1 MKKTFSKISAAV
13 LSVIMVLLSVS
24 PAGALKLKRYYGDID
39 YDGFVSTADART
51 ALVYALEIAGGELYG
66 DDVECADVD
75 ISGEVTVADALIIL
89 RMAIGT
95 VEKKYMENYE
105 FSPHAKEFVS
115 EVNKIRSKNV
125 YPELKELTYSSTL
138 SKAADEAAREFVEDT
153 GTALYKLD
161 GEYYYKLLDEYG
173 VSYSSADKIII
184 QAGSGYMDALNKMKS
199 DSQSNKALMN
209 SNFTKMGVGAYTDDG
224 RTFYWCVLLVKG

>member
-1 MKKTFSKISAAV
+1 MKKTFSKISAAM
-13 LSVIMVLLSVS
+13 LSVILMLLSVS

-39 YDGFVSTADART
+39 YDGFVSTTDARA

-75 ISGEVTVADALIIL
+75 RTGEVTVADALIIL

-95 VEKKYMENYE
+95 VEKKYMENYN
-105 FSPHAKEFVS
+105 FTPHAKEFVS
-115 EVNKIRSKNV
+115 EVNKLRSKVV
-125 YPELKELTYSSTL
+125 YPELRELTYSSVL

-161 GEYYYKLLDEYG
+161 GKYYYKLLDEYG

-184 QAGSGYMDALNKMKS
+184 QAGSSYMDALSKMKS

-224 RTFYWCVLLVKG
+224 RTFYWCVLLVKS